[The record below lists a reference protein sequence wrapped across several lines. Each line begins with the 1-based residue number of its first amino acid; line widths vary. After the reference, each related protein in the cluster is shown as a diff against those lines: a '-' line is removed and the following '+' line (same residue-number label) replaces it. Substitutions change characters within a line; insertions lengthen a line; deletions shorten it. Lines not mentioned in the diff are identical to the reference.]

1 MMTQACSERD
11 SLPHAAFLQRLAGAP
26 AATSLDARLG
36 NGAFLALRLVDLLRP
51 GGEAAHPDAFRYQ
64 HAATERMCR
73 ELPTA
78 GTETGHLNGLV
89 RSTAEAF
96 RSRNPR
102 QVVPALLAYAHYL
115 EDELR
120 LEEALDVLE
129 TLVAV
134 GADQLGCSDAIAAQL
149 RIGRV
154 NRKLNR
160 FDEADMAYTL
170 AGLLAEAAGDVHSV
184 FLSRVGR
191 ALSVQARGNLA
202 MAEQSFREIAA
213 EARGS
218 QEREIEAHSEHALG
232 TTLLLRGQVAEAI
245 IHVWRAFEFYEDE
258 ASRLRTLNDLG
269 VMLLALGRV
278 DDAERALTEVVR
290 DGGARDN
297 VSNALIELMHCASYR
312 RDRMGFERRRVE
324 CESRSEEMPPN
335 ILADFCLKAGIGS
348 ARFGNFRKARAQLGE
363 ALKVATKSG
372 LHELVFRIERI
383 MAGLRDCATECETKP
398 HTGAE
403 PAISTEALQEVSA
416 SLARLDSVTNGRR

>member
-1 MMTQACSERD
+1 MTQACSERD
-11 SLPHAAFLQRLAGAP
+11 SLPHAAFLQRLAGVP

-160 FDEADMAYTL
+160 FDEADMAYAL
-170 AGLLAEAAGDVHSV
+170 AGLLGEAAGDVHSV

-416 SLARLDSVTNGRR
+416 SLARLDSVPNGRR

>member
-1 MMTQACSERD
+1 MTQACSERD
-11 SLPHAAFLQRLAGAP
+11 SLPHAAFLQRLAGVP

-160 FDEADMAYTL
+160 FDEADMAYAL
-170 AGLLAEAAGDVHSV
+170 AGLLGEAAGDVHSV

>member
-1 MMTQACSERD
+1 MTQACSERD

-160 FDEADMAYTL
+160 FDEADMAYAL
-170 AGLLAEAAGDVHSV
+170 AGLLGEAAGDVHSV

>member
-1 MMTQACSERD
+1 MTQACSERD

-26 AATSLDARLG
+26 AATSVDARLG

-160 FDEADMAYTL
+160 FDEADMAYAL

-202 MAEQSFREIAA
+202 MAEQSFHEIAA
-213 EARGS
+213 EARGAE
-218 QEREIEAHSEHALG
+218 EREIQAHAEHALG

>member
-160 FDEADMAYTL
+160 FDEADMAYAL
-170 AGLLAEAAGDVHSV
+170 AGLLGEAAGDVHSV

-403 PAISTEALQEVSA
+403 PAISTEAL
-416 SLARLDSVTNGRR
+416 